1 MRTKLA
7 NDKLDAIIK
16 MVEKEGVNAPKLI
29 DELKSLRV
37 KALEEKDPLVVKI
50 LRLTYEYLGEN
61 ESFGVEGQFEEDEE
75 GNEYPLEIDEKEN
88 LLYLLSLLQNAE
100 QKVNREEL
108 KDYRDALKSE
118 LYLDTYLSE

>member
-16 MVEKEGVNAPKLI
+16 MVEKEGVTAPKLI
-29 DELKSLRV
+29 EELKSLRV
-37 KALEEKDPLVVKI
+37 KALEEKDPLVVKV

-61 ESFGVEGQFEEDEE
+61 ESFAVEGQFEEDEE
-75 GNEYPLEIDEKEN
+75 GNEYPLEIDEKDN

-118 LYLDTYLSE
+118 LY

>member
-16 MVEKEGVNAPKLI
+16 TVEKEGVHAPKLI
-29 DELKSLRV
+29 DELKALRV
-37 KALEEKDPLVVKI
+37 KALEEKDPLVVKV

-61 ESFGVEGQFEEDEE
+61 ESFAVEGQFEEDDE
-75 GNEYPLEIDEKEN
+75 GNEYPLEIEEKEN
-88 LLYLLSLLQNAE
+88 LLYLLSLLKNAE

-108 KDYRDALKSE
+108 KDYRDAMKTE
-118 LYLDTYLSE
+118 LY

>member
-16 MVEKEGVNAPKLI
+16 MVEKEGVHAPKLI
-29 DELKSLRV
+29 DELKALRA
-37 KALEEKDPLVVKI
+37 KALEEKDPLVVKV

-75 GNEYPLEIDEKEN
+75 GNEYPLEIEEKEN
-88 LLYLLSLLQNAE
+88 LLYLLSLLKNAE

-108 KDYRDALKSE
+108 KDYRDAMKTE
-118 LYLDTYLSE
+118 LY